1 MCAVRAPLV
10 GTRAKRKSMSTT
22 GSRFL
27 LIALLAPLLALAGRA
42 HAEGDAAHGR
52 QIFETCGICHSNRA
66 GEVKLGPSLFGVV
79 GRKAGSVPGFHYTPG
94 LQKLTEMTWTPE
106 QIFKWLEDPS
116 KMAAGPAIS
125 VNLAGGKDPEDVGS
139 SRQTLR

>member
-1 MCAVRAPLV
+1 
-10 GTRAKRKSMSTT
+10 MSTT

-42 HAEGDAAHGR
+42 HAEGDAAHGK

-94 LQKLTEMTWTPE
+94 LQKLSEMTWTPE
-106 QIFKWLEDPS
+106 EIFKWLEDPS
-116 KMAAGPAIS
+116 KMAAGTAMS
-125 VNLAGGKDPEDVGS
+125 FNLAGEKDRQDVIAYL
-139 SRQTLR
+139 QTLK